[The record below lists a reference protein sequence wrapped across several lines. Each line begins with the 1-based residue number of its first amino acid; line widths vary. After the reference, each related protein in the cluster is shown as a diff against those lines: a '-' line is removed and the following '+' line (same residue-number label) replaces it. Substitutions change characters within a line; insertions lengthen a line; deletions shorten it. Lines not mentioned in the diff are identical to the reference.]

1 MSRIAIKICGLSTP
15 ETLDAAIKAGAS
27 HIGMVFFAKSPRH
40 IDFDRAAALAAR
52 VPGHIRRV
60 GVFVDPDEELLQ
72 RAISSGDLHAI
83 QLHGKE
89 TPERTAAIRTKY
101 GRDIWKAI
109 SVKTRADLGTGL
121 AYISAADM
129 LLYDAKTPEGA
140 ALPGGMG
147 VRFDWKLLQDFRHP
161 LPWGL
166 SGGLDANNVR
176 DAIAITDAPLVD
188 VSSGVE
194 SAPGIK
200 DVDKVAAFC
209 QAVSQL

>member
-15 ETLDAAIKAGAS
+15 ETVDAAIKAGAS
-27 HIGMVFFAKSPRH
+27 HIGMVFFPKSPRH
-40 IDFDRAAALAAR
+40 VDFERAAALAAR
-52 VPGHIRRV
+52 VPGHVQRI
-60 GVFVDPDEELLQ
+60 GVFVDPDDELLS
-72 RAISSGDLHAI
+72 RALVSGDLHGF

-89 TPERTAAIRTKY
+89 TAERVAAIRARY
-101 GRDIWKAI
+101 GREVWKAI
-109 SVKTRADLGTGL
+109 SVKTRADLEQGR
-121 AYISAADM
+121 AYASAADM

-147 VRFDWKLLQDFRHP
+147 VRFDWDLLQDFRHE

-166 SGGLDANNVR
+166 SGGLDPASVR
-176 DAIAITDAPLVD
+176 DAIAITNAPLVD

-200 DVDKVAAFC
+200 DVDKIAAFC
-209 QAVSQL
+209 KAVSQL